1 MFSPGLYKLYQH
13 DWRKARPIQVP
24 AEDSGSHPFATCVCP
39 IPVSVFRFPF
49 FFLYGPS
56 SFHQRSCHIS
66 PFSPLHFLCSVM
78 LSSISALPC
87 IVRLSSSNPCLSHS
101 PYVLSFFHII
111 MYAHVCGC
119 GDAASFASLQVC
131 LPFFRLFLFSVC
143 CFRMGPFLFPSLYAR
158 ANIIM
163 CLSFSSRV
171 LRYKNMLC
179 NTSVIQCITKKFQEI
194 RIIFPSY
201 VCWLSLKGLPLHP
214 QSREMRHFR
223 QCVTD
228 LVKQT

>member
-1 MFSPGLYKLYQH
+1 MVVLFFS
-13 DWRKARPIQVP
+13 
-24 AEDSGSHPFATCVCP
+24 
-39 IPVSVFRFPF
+39 
-49 FFLYGPS
+49 
-56 SFHQRSCHIS
+56 
-66 PFSPLHFLCSVM
+66 
-78 LSSISALPC
+78 
-87 IVRLSSSNPCLSHS
+87 
-101 PYVLSFFHII
+101 
-111 MYAHVCGC
+111 GC
-119 GDAASFASLQVC
+119 GSAASLQVC
-131 LPFFRLFLFSVC
+131 LPFFRLFLFFVC

-179 NTSVIQCITKKFQEI
+179 NTSVIQSITKKFQEI

-201 VCWLSLKGLPLHP
+201 VCWFSLKGLSLHP

>member
-1 MFSPGLYKLYQH
+1 
-13 DWRKARPIQVP
+13 
-24 AEDSGSHPFATCVCP
+24 
-39 IPVSVFRFPF
+39 
-49 FFLYGPS
+49 
-56 SFHQRSCHIS
+56 
-66 PFSPLHFLCSVM
+66 
-78 LSSISALPC
+78 
-87 IVRLSSSNPCLSHS
+87 
-101 PYVLSFFHII
+101 

-143 CFRMGPFLFPSLYAR
+143 CFRMGSFLFPSLYAR

-163 CLSFSSRV
+163 CVSFSSRV

-179 NTSVIQCITKKFQEI
+179 NTSVIQSITKKFQKI

-223 QCVTD
+223 QCVTERHTSSGAICD
-228 LVKQT
+228 AAGRAACGGFYRREASYGGRSVPSSSCTVTVEVKFSSVPAR

>member
-1 MFSPGLYKLYQH
+1 MLHYNV
-13 DWRKARPIQVP
+13 RARVCVEMLQV
-24 AEDSGSHPFATCVCP
+24 
-39 IPVSVFRFPF
+39 
-49 FFLYGPS
+49 
-56 SFHQRSCHIS
+56 
-66 PFSPLHFLCSVM
+66 
-78 LSSISALPC
+78 
-87 IVRLSSSNPCLSHS
+87 
-101 PYVLSFFHII
+101 
-111 MYAHVCGC
+111 
-119 GDAASFASLQVC
+119 LQVC
-131 LPFFRLFLFSVC
+131 KFAFRFSVFS
-143 CFRMGPFLFPSLYAR
+143 CFSSAVFVWGPSFFPSLYAR

-163 CLSFSSRV
+163 CVSFSSRV

-179 NTSVIQCITKKFQEI
+179 NTSVTQSITKKFQKI

>member
-1 MFSPGLYKLYQH
+1 MVVLFFS
-13 DWRKARPIQVP
+13 V
-24 AEDSGSHPFATCVCP
+24 
-39 IPVSVFRFPF
+39 
-49 FFLYGPS
+49 
-56 SFHQRSCHIS
+56 
-66 PFSPLHFLCSVM
+66 
-78 LSSISALPC
+78 
-87 IVRLSSSNPCLSHS
+87 
-101 PYVLSFFHII
+101 
-111 MYAHVCGC
+111 C
-119 GDAASFASLQVC
+119 GDAASLQVC

-163 CLSFSSRV
+163 CLSFSSGV

-179 NTSVIQCITKKFQEI
+179 NTSVIQSITKKFQEI

>member
-1 MFSPGLYKLYQH
+1 MV
-13 DWRKARPIQVP
+13 A
-24 AEDSGSHPFATCVCP
+24 ADSGSRSFTVSVCFVLVLVFRFLIFSLSGFPALFHRKSCHVSPFPPFAFCYPFLRCSSLRYRP
-39 IPVSVFRFPF
+39 SVFRSLF
-49 FFLYGPS
+49 Y
-56 SFHQRSCHIS
+56 
-66 PFSPLHFLCSVM
+66 
-78 LSSISALPC
+78 AL
-87 IVRLSSSNPCLSHS
+87 L
-101 PYVLSFFHII
+101 FFHII

-119 GDAASFASLQVC
+119 GDAASFASLPSV
-131 LPFFRLFLFSVC
+131 FSLFLFSVC
-143 CFRMGPFLFPSLYAR
+143 YLRMGPFLFPSLYAR

-179 NTSVIQCITKKFQEI
+179 NTSVIQSITKKFQEI

>member
-1 MFSPGLYKLYQH
+1 MV
-13 DWRKARPIQVP
+13 A
-24 AEDSGSHPFATCVCP
+24 ADSGSRSFTVSVCFVLVLVFRFLIFSLSGFPALFHRKSCHVSPFPPFAFCYPFLRCSSLRYRP
-39 IPVSVFRFPF
+39 SVFRSLF
-49 FFLYGPS
+49 Y
-56 SFHQRSCHIS
+56 
-66 PFSPLHFLCSVM
+66 
-78 LSSISALPC
+78 AL
-87 IVRLSSSNPCLSHS
+87 L
-101 PYVLSFFHII
+101 FFHII
-111 MYAHVCGC
+111 MYAHVCVWRC
-119 GDAASFASLQVC
+119 CKFCKFASLPSV
-131 LPFFRLFLFSVC
+131 FSLFLFSVC
-143 CFRMGPFLFPSLYAR
+143 CFRMGSFLFPSLYAR

-163 CLSFSSRV
+163 CLSFSSGV